1 MVTGA
6 IPRKYFGFCLFPRSV
21 LVWVHNCGE
30 IVCNLSTAN
39 AVRLV
44 SSKWM
49 GWLPSSLRIISRS
62 FQRDNSL
69 QFTAMSTYETYATR
83 FQVAKGGKFEM
94 EHATLKCKKQEF
106 QTTTKVGL
114 EKPPR
119 HVAIEAP
126 QATFLGNYRCVRAC
140 VFMERERERE
150 REVGEGGV
158 GRLGEEGKTPE
169 IQPTT
174 MIQNS

>member
-1 MVTGA
+1 
-6 IPRKYFGFCLFPRSV
+6 
-21 LVWVHNCGE
+21 
-30 IVCNLSTAN
+30 
-39 AVRLV
+39 
-44 SSKWM
+44 
-49 GWLPSSLRIISRS
+49 
-62 FQRDNSL
+62 
-69 QFTAMSTYETYATR
+69 
-83 FQVAKGGKFEM
+83 M

-150 REVGEGGV
+150 VGEGGV